1 MSRKKIFLLF
11 LVVSCCGCMN
21 KKTAEN
27 ELKIEINIEES
38 PINEKLYVAPPDG
51 LNLRSSYGITG
62 EKIKLLPQNAE
73 LTVLERSEEKETI
86 DGIHDYWYRVD
97 TGDET
102 GWVFGGY
109 LSREPID
116 NKIKD
121 VQIPKFISD
130 REIVKFGNGL
140 IWYIDGAIEYYN
152 NDTMKVYEENTKES
166 SYFLIDSKIVY
177 LIKIEETPSWFY
189 LISNDDKIH
198 GFVNIYDISEE
209 SVYGSFGKKR
219 SNKEYII
226 LNQHQN
232 IKRYGPLLTINHNGR
247 KIDFWNTFSGKPG
260 GKQYFLVDY
269 FPAHNEIL
277 MYEQYYEGGTHFIYN
292 LESEEVRCKSIKLPY
307 FNESR
312 TFFLT
317 YGWESEA
324 LSATLRIFRINNG
337 FYDEIAQ
344 KNIYVDQFY
353 FYSINSI
360 IWINDREAHIDCG
373 EVGVIIVKIGD
384 EINVINNSVT
394 MKIW

>member
-232 IKRYGPLLTINHNGR
+232 IKRSWTV
-247 KIDFWNTFSGKPG
+247 ID
-260 GKQYFLVDY
+260 D
-269 FPAHNEIL
+269 
-277 MYEQYYEGGTHFIYN
+277 
-292 LESEEVRCKSIKLPY
+292 
-307 FNESR
+307 
-312 TFFLT
+312 
-317 YGWESEA
+317 
-324 LSATLRIFRINNG
+324 
-337 FYDEIAQ
+337 
-344 KNIYVDQFY
+344 
-353 FYSINSI
+353 
-360 IWINDREAHIDCG
+360 
-373 EVGVIIVKIGD
+373 
-384 EINVINNSVT
+384 
-394 MKIW
+394 